1 LTATA
6 VLAFTLALPACN
18 DALGPRPSP
27 GGELGVVLGSVDL
40 SLTIFPVDSP
50 DAARTVG
57 IALAGTPVS
66 LATRNGLAIV
76 PLGTFPAA
84 AVVEVASAQVRSVP
98 LPEGS
103 GATGVAFLDD
113 SIAYV
118 ANPGLNTVSRVN
130 VRRGTATNEIEV
142 GGYPQAVV
150 ARGGRIYVLQGELDE
165 TFRPTR
171 NGRVSVIDPA
181 TDSVIATII
190 LTGYNPSAAAFGP
203 DGRLYVVNSGTFGQ
217 GDGSLSVAD
226 TASLLE
232 VEHHPGF
239 GEFPGDIELS
249 DDGRAFVSSF
259 FYGIAVWDAA
269 NDSFIDPPADPLVV
283 EGNTISSGLGFDSAG
298 RLHTLV
304 PGDCTAPGRAL
315 RLTPD
320 LSFDREIA
328 VGVCPIAI
336 TFTRVAEP

>member
-1 LTATA
+1 VTVSAA
-6 VLAFTLALPACN
+6 LAL
-18 DALGPRPSP
+18 ALGLAACHDSLGPHPSP

-40 SLTIFPVDSP
+40 SITVFPVDSP
-50 DAARTVG
+50 DAALVVG
-57 IALAGTPVS
+57 IAPAGTPVS
-66 LATRNGLAIV
+66 LAARAGLAIV

-84 AVVEVASAQVRSVP
+84 AVIELATGQVRSVP

-113 SIAYV
+113 STAYV

-130 VRRGTATNEIEV
+130 VLSGTAEREIEV

-150 ARGGRIYVLQGELDE
+150 ARGSRIYVLNGELDE

-171 NGRVSVIDPA
+171 NGGVSVIDPA

-203 DGRLYVVNSGTFGQ
+203 DGRLYIVNSGTFGQ
-217 GDGSLSVAD
+217 GDGSLSVVD
-226 TASLLE
+226 TGSLLE
-232 VEHHPGF
+232 VEHHTGF

-249 DDGRAFVSSF
+249 EDGRAFVSSF
-259 FYGIAVWDAA
+259 FYGIAIWDAA
-269 NDSFIDPPADPLVV
+269 NDSFISPPADPLVV
-283 EGNTISSGLGFDSAG
+283 DGNSVSSGLGLDSPG

-315 RLTPD
+315 RLALD
-320 LSFDREIA
+320 LSFDREIS

-336 TFTRVAEP
+336 TFTRVVEP